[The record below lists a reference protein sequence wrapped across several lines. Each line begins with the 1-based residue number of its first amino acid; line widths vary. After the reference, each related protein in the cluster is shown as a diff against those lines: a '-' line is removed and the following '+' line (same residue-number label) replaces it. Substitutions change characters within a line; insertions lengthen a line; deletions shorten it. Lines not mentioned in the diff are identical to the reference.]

1 MRRLR
6 YAIVGGAMVA
16 SGLYLFVY
24 LYRWEWHRAVVAGV
38 MFLIAE
44 VALTGSVILDRLR
57 SMEERISAR
66 LGGAGTGAAQNVA
79 EEPVDATADIMA
91 RLEQSAPAPKV
102 SFQWLSRPD
111 ELSVFVPVLLGAGV
125 VLSGVAWLV
134 ERLARLTAGSALE
147 RGLTLQLAPFAL
159 PDGALWR
166 GAESTPVRKRSIAP
180 HLAAAAVAVVIGSVG
195 VDRLSD
201 LTQDRPDPVLPDQ
214 ESSVLI
220 SASAKGPA
228 RTSLQA
234 TQALW
239 GACTTQLGAG
249 YEALSMTDV
258 GGGSVEVVV
267 RPRIGKYAERRLRGC
282 IADGAADKVGA
293 HVQSIAPVER

>member
-1 MRRLR
+1 MKKLR

-44 VALTGSVILDRLR
+44 VALLGSVILDRLR
-57 SMEERISAR
+57 SMEETLAAKV
-66 LGGAGTGAAQNVA
+66 GASRSSVHDPDGK
-79 EEPVDATADIMA
+79 PVDATADIMA
-91 RLEQSAPAPKV
+91 RLEQSAPEPKV
-102 SFQWLSRPD
+102 SFEWLSRPD

-134 ERLARLTAGSALE
+134 ERLARLTAGPALE
-147 RGLTLQLAPFAL
+147 RGRSLQLAPFAL
-159 PDGALWR
+159 PAGALW
-166 GAESTPVRKRSIAP
+166 GAPEVAPPRRRSIAP
-180 HLAAAAVAVVIGSVG
+180 HLAAAAFALIIGSVG
-195 VDRLSD
+195 VDQLSD
-201 LTQDRPDPVLPDQ
+201 LTQDRPDPVLPDR

-220 SASAKGPA
+220 SAAAKGPA
-228 RTSLQA
+228 RTPLQA
-234 TQALW
+234 TQVLW
-239 GACTTQLGAG
+239 GACTTQLGTG
-249 YEALSMTDV
+249 YEPLSVTEV

-293 HVQSIAPVER
+293 HVQSVTPVER